1 MIVYILKHFDIY
13 INKCWKWNRGWVY
26 KGAKSPVSVSDKKV
40 YANQGRFYFYFYHLY
55 LFLSTKNSLFVSDI
69 QYLWKGIEFE
79 GVILLKFTF
88 LEEIICLKN
97 NKVDFWGNES
107 GLAILTFDLKIFHKC
122 CSYDA
127 LFKFKKKN
135 TLWKKK
141 NVLYV
146 LSCISMQTI
155 AYFKNRLSHTEKK
168 ISFKYFIISAI
179 QHI

>member
-1 MIVYILKHFDIY
+1 M
-13 INKCWKWNRGWVY
+13 Y

-107 GLAILTFDLKIFHKC
+107 GLAILTFDLKLFHKC
-122 CSYDA
+122 CTNDA
-127 LFKFKKKN
+127 LFKF
-135 TLWKKK
+135 
-141 NVLYV
+141 
-146 LSCISMQTI
+146 
-155 AYFKNRLSHTEKK
+155 
-168 ISFKYFIISAI
+168 
-179 QHI
+179 